1 MNNPYDEIWE
11 RVQQFL
17 ETEEGK
23 QLLSKIIDESL
34 KKNNIVNISDV
45 KIGDSAK
52 FIMGSD

>member
-1 MNNPYDEIWE
+1 MNNPYDGIWE

-23 QLLSKIIDESL
+23 QLLSEIIDENL
-34 KKNNIVNISDV
+34 KKNNIVNVNDV

-52 FIMGSD
+52 FIIGGD

>member
-1 MNNPYDEIWE
+1 MNNPYDGIWE

-23 QLLSKIIDESL
+23 QLLSKIIDDGL
-34 KKNNIVNISDV
+34 KKNNIVNVSDV
-45 KIGDSAK
+45 EIGDSAK

>member
-1 MNNPYDEIWE
+1 MNNPYDGIWE

-34 KKNNIVNISDV
+34 KNLVSAEDV
-45 KIGDSAK
+45 LAGDAK
-52 FIMGSD
+52 Y

>member
-23 QLLSKIIDESL
+23 QILSKIIDESL